1 MSHMRTDLSSDKRA
15 CLICAKLWTAR
26 EGRTSFLSNTNCL
39 GGRILICNMP
49 VMCHMRATSVKC
61 MCNKS
66 ICAESSHA
74 NLFKSFIC
82 AAVLRPRQGDV
93 GETGRKRKNGYA
105 RGMRQRRK
113 KHSRPSLEFVQDEDS
128 RPKHRNQN
136 IRECSKLAPDKR
148 GCQKLGICIG

>member
-1 MSHMRTDLSSDKRA
+1 MREAL
-15 CLICAKLWTAR
+15 TAR
-26 EGRTSFLSNTNCL
+26 EGRTSFLSNTNCQ

-61 MCNKS
+61 ICNKS
-66 ICAESSHA
+66 ICAESSPLHQSRIY
-74 NLFKSFIC
+74 KTSIC
-82 AAVLRPRQGDV
+82 ANRPTAPKPNLLRPRQGDG

-148 GCQKLGICIG
+148 GCQQIGICIG

>member
-1 MSHMRTDLSSDKRA
+1 MVSKPRPLSTPSVSKLMFGMHVLRA
-15 CLICAKLWTAR
+15 LPT
-26 EGRTSFLSNTNCL
+26 
-39 GGRILICNMP
+39 
-49 VMCHMRATSVKC
+49 KC
-61 MCNKS
+61 PHKHFV
-66 ICAESSHA
+66 CAESFGA
-74 NLFKSFIC
+74 NAISKYIANRTPSDCSPLDQSRIYKTSIC
-82 AAVLRPRQGDV
+82 VNRPMAPKPNLLRPRQGDG